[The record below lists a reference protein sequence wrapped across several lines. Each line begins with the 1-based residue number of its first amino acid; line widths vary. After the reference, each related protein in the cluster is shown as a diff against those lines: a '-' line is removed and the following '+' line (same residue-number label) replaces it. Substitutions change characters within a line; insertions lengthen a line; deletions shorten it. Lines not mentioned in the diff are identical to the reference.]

1 MQSNGSSELQNQ
13 LFAQPPEMI
22 SSIRVSTFNAR
33 SVSIQKTTTG
43 EWEGI
48 FIDVWEKLAKDLQFS
63 FNITQSASW
72 DGMLESLQNE
82 SSDVAV
88 YPLNRISINA
98 KNTYR
103 MTAPIV
109 NLGSMKWFWTFTNKI
124 NNQKIMKSFF

>member
-1 MQSNGSSELQNQ
+1 MLYRFTPHLIPRKFMQSNGSSELQNQ
-13 LFAQPPEMI
+13 LFAQPPKMI
-22 SSIRVSTFNAR
+22 FTIRVATWNAR

-48 FIDVWEKLAKDLQFS
+48 FMDVWEKLAKDLQFS

-109 NLGSMKWFWTFTNKI
+109 NLGSMK
-124 NNQKIMKSFF
+124 

>member
-1 MQSNGSSELQNQ
+1 MQSNGLSELQNQ
-13 LFAQPPEMI
+13 LFAQPPEMN

-48 FIDVWEKLAKDLQFS
+48 FMDVWEKLAKDLQFS

-98 KNTYR
+98 KNRYR

>member
-1 MQSNGSSELQNQ
+1 MPSNGSSELQNQ
-13 LFAQPPEMI
+13 LFAQPPEMN

-48 FIDVWEKLAKDLQFS
+48 FMDVWEKLAKDLQFS

-109 NLGSMKWFWTFTNKI
+109 NLGSMK
-124 NNQKIMKSFF
+124 